1 MKDVFNYSKGTIT
14 LDELERFYN
23 LNDYKAL
30 CNKVEELE
38 SLGKI
43 KAIKPKDINGKFP
56 PLPKKYRITRPQEEN
71 DAYIKEMKSELPARF
86 TLDFYKN
93 NVAKYIE
100 HRKYIMALGEY
111 FKCQKKAF
119 KQEMSINERSFD
131 IWQEEK
137 FLKDNPIAITMLNNL
152 GLSLEDLNVYKTPE
166 PFFCYSKTREPGQN
180 ILIVE
185 NKDTWYSVRKL
196 MRQGQIQFFDVI
208 FGTVIYG
215 EGKKILSSFSEIEEH
230 GEEEAY
236 LGDKENVFYYFGDL
250 DFEGLSIYG
259 QLKSKF
265 QRLRNICL
273 LKPAYLKMISAANTE
288 TLKYMKQEQIKKGSN
303 EFSGWRKVLEEFTL
317 ETQKNIT
324 AIFEEGKYIPQ
335 EIVNFQLLKEGE

>member
-1 MKDVFNYSKGTIT
+1 MKDVFDFPKGTIT
-14 LDELERFYN
+14 LEELERFFN
-23 LNDYKAL
+23 ISEYKAL
-30 CNKVEELE
+30 CNKVEELGV
-38 SLGKI
+38 LGKI
-43 KAIKPKDINGKFP
+43 KAIKPRDVNGKFP
-56 PLPKKYRITRPQEEN
+56 PLPKKYRILRPQEES
-71 DAYIKEMKSELPARF
+71 DVYIKEMKSELPVRF

-93 NVAKYIE
+93 NVARYLE

-111 FKCQKKAF
+111 FKCRKKALE
-119 KQEMSINERSFD
+119 QEMSLNERSFD

-137 FLKDNPIAITMLNNL
+137 FLKDNPMAITILNNL
-152 GLSLEDLNVYKTPE
+152 GLSLEDLKAYKTPE
-166 PFFCYSKTREPGQN
+166 PFFYYSRTREPGQN
-180 ILIVE
+180 IMVIE

-196 MRQGQIQFFDVI
+196 MRQGQAQFFGVI

-230 GEEEAY
+230 GEEETY

-250 DFEGLSIYG
+250 DFEGLSIYE

-265 QRLRNICL
+265 QGIRNISL
-273 LKPAYLKMISAANTE
+273 LKPAYLQMISTANTE
-288 TLKYMKQEQIKKGSN
+288 TLKHMKQEQIKKGSK
-303 EFSGWRKVLEEFTL
+303 EFSGWRRVLEEFTL
-317 ETQKNIT
+317 ETQRNLT